1 MAWIHPT
8 ELTLAAYMSQEEID
22 AFRAYMGFDKSN
34 GQLKDPVVQ
43 VLEDTASMVR
53 GYCRVQMDR
62 SDPFSIPQ
70 SLVSSAMC
78 VARFRILTR
87 MSLDV
92 NEARKVDYEKAMDH
106 FALLPKGDVIVE
118 PPDGEEDDGAR
129 VVPLWGF
136 TFRPNILR

>member
-22 AFRAYMGFDKSN
+22 AFRVYMGFDKSN
-34 GQLKDPVVQ
+34 GRLKDPVDQ

-53 GYCRVQMDR
+53 GYCRTQMDR
-62 SDPFSIPQ
+62 TDPFSVPQ
-70 SLVSSAMC
+70 SLMSSAMV
-78 VARFRILTR
+78 VARYRILTR

-92 NEARKVDYEKAMDH
+92 NEARRVDYERAMSH
-106 FALLPKGDVIVE
+106 LELVAKGDVIIE
-118 PPDGEEDDGAR
+118 SPDGEEDDGAR